1 MSHEQQLDGD
11 APDAAAAALMVR
23 ERRLDA
29 KRKRVRMLGALLRDL
44 DMAVYMELLA
54 LYHLD
59 CSFFWLAAKALIHAS
74 LLTPAPDAQLDRPP
88 DEPKPFLPLLL
99 FAFVANFALHLLSAA
114 PRAGEET
121 REYLHGGLLI
131 DFIGQQGPSP
141 KWKLAGLDVCI
152 LALQLLMVAIHVKRR
167 ELKKVLAAAST
178 TTTTTTDATPTTT
191 ANDTTAPS
199 QPSASAPRG
208 QDADDEERGQLHRSD
223 TLSDFAADDG
233 DDDDDDDNDDQDRD
247 ALLPTSDSGYTDA
260 LDLLTSGHCIVADV
274 SLVDTLFAE
283 HANYTAFRQSDGAM
297 GGDMPATLRRLN
309 TLRTRLG
316 VGGG

>member
-1 MSHEQQLDGD
+1 MPHEAPHSGPSPGAQQ
-11 APDAAAAALMVR
+11 MQQR

-29 KRKRVRMLGALLRDL
+29 KRKRIRLLGALQRDL

-59 CSFFWLAAKALIHAS
+59 CSFFWLAVKAAVHAV
-74 LLTPAPDAQLDRPP
+74 LLTPAPDAQLERPP

-99 FAFVANFALHLLSAA
+99 FAFAANFALHLLSAA
-114 PRAGEET
+114 PRAAEAT
-121 REYLHGGLLI
+121 RDYLHGGLLI

-167 ELKKVLAAAST
+167 ELKKALAAASAS
-178 TTTTTTDATPTTT
+178 TDVVPTS
-191 ANDTTAPS
+191 DTAPPPP
-199 QPSASAPRG
+199 QSASAPRG

-233 DDDDDDDNDDQDRD
+233 DDDDGGHGHGHDDGDQG
-247 ALLPTSDSGYTDA
+247 ALLPASDSGYTDA
-260 LDLLTSGHCIVADV
+260 LDLLTSGHCVVANV
-274 SLVDTLFAE
+274 SLVDGLWAE

-297 GGDMPATLRRLN
+297 SGDMPATLRRLN

>member
-1 MSHEQQLDGD
+1 MPHEAPHSGPSPGAQQ
-11 APDAAAAALMVR
+11 AQQR

-29 KRKRVRMLGALLRDL
+29 KRKRIRLLGALQRDL

-59 CSFFWLAAKALIHAS
+59 CSFFWLALKAAVHAV
-74 LLTPAPDAQLDRPP
+74 LLTPAPDAQLERPP

-99 FAFVANFALHLLSAA
+99 VAFVANFALHLLSAA
-114 PRAGEET
+114 PRAAEAT
-121 REYLHGGLLI
+121 RDYLHGGLLI

-141 KWKLAGLDVCI
+141 KWKLAGLDVCV

-167 ELKKVLAAAST
+167 ELKKALAAASAS
-178 TTTTTTDATPTTT
+178 TDAVPTS
-191 ANDTTAPS
+191 DTAP
-199 QPSASAPRG
+199 QSASAPRG

-233 DDDDDDDNDDQDRD
+233 DDDDDDGHGHGLDDDGDQG
-247 ALLPTSDSGYTDA
+247 ALLPASDSGYTDA
-260 LDLLTSGHCIVADV
+260 LDLLTSGHCVVANV
-274 SLVDTLFAE
+274 SLVDTLLAE
-283 HANYTAFRQSDGAM
+283 HANYTAFRQSDSAM
-297 GGDMPATLRRLN
+297 SGDMPATLRRLN

>member
-1 MSHEQQLDGD
+1 MSHEQQLDGH
-11 APDAAAAALMVR
+11 APDADIDIAAAAAALTAR

-29 KRKRVRMLGALLRDL
+29 KRKRIRLLGALLRDL
-44 DMAVYMELLA
+44 DMVVYMELIA

-74 LLTPAPDAQLDRPP
+74 LLTPAPDTQPDRPP

-114 PRAGEET
+114 PSAGEET

-131 DFIGQQGPSP
+131 DFIGQHGPSP

-152 LALQLLMVAIHVKRR
+152 LALQLLMVAIQAKRR
-167 ELKKVLAAAST
+167 ELMKMLAAAPT
-178 TTTTTTDATPTTT
+178 TANTTPTTAADDT
-191 ANDTTAPS
+191 ASPP
-199 QPSASAPRG
+199 QPSASASRG

-233 DDDDDDDNDDQDRD
+233 DDDGGDDGD
-247 ALLPTSDSGYTDA
+247 ALLPASDSGYTDA
-260 LDLLTSGHCIVADV
+260 LDLLTSGHCLVANV

-297 GGDMPATLRRLN
+297 GRDVPATLRRLN

-316 VGGG
+316 VGAG